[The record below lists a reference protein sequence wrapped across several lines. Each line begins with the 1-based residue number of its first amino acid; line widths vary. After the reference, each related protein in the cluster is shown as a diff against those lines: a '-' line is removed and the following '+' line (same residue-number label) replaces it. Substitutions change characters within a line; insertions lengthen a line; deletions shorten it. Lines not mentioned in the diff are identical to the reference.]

1 VLAKRVAPSHV
12 GAMQSPPADLSRMT
26 LDDVAA
32 AVSAQRLPPVES
44 WHPARSGTID
54 IRIAADGS
62 WWHEGGRINRP
73 AMVNLFSTILRRE
86 ADGSHVL
93 VTPAEK
99 LTIIVD
105 DLPFR
110 AVEVVS
116 EGVGERRT
124 LAFRLDTGDLVV
136 AGAANPLR
144 FDTSEDGEPRPALHV
159 RGPLGCGLEAR
170 IARAVY
176 YELAEM
182 ALADAEGGGGTDP
195 PCLWS
200 NGARFDLVSG

>member
-1 VLAKRVAPSHV
+1 MQKVA
-12 GAMQSPPADLSRMT
+12 ADLSRMT
-26 LDDVAA
+26 LDAVAA
-32 AVSAQRLPPVES
+32 AVGDQHLPPVEN
-44 WHPARSGTID
+44 WHPARAGRID

-73 AMVNLFSTILRRE
+73 AMVRLFSTILRRE
-86 ADGSHVL
+86 PDGSHVL

-99 LTIIVD
+99 LTIMVD

-116 EGVGERRT
+116 EGEGPRRR

-136 AGAANPLR
+136 AGAANPIR
-144 FDTSEDGEPRPALHV
+144 FDSSAQGEPRPWLHV
-159 RGPLGCGLEAR
+159 RGPLACGLQAR
-170 IARAVY
+170 IARSTY
-176 YELAEM
+176 YELVEM
-182 ALADAEGGGGTDP
+182 ALADGAAS

-200 NGARFDLVSG
+200 EGACFALETG